1 MKRFIPIVCLLIIMA
16 VVLFPVAA
24 YASPPTAASGTLEN
38 AVSVPGD
45 MRVAGGNIIITET
58 EYAEIHGT
66 MEGDYIL
73 EFRAVIHSNGKLNMY
88 GISTI
93 DQCTV
98 NGNTGTIIMS
108 LTGTGVMSSPVS
120 GALQGEWVIIKGTGE
135 LANLHGQGTFT
146 VGVGVGGTYSGKI
159 HFDPH

>member
-1 MKRFIPIVCLLIIMA
+1 MKRFISIVCLLIIIA

-38 AVSVPGD
+38 PISVPVD
-45 MRVAGGNIIITET
+45 MRQANGNTIITEI
-58 EYAEIHGT
+58 EYADIHGT
-66 MEGDYIL
+66 MEGSYIL
-73 EFRAVIHSNGKLNMY
+73 EFRAVIHGNGKLNMH

-93 DQCTV
+93 DPCTV
-98 NGNTGTIIMS
+98 NGDTGTIIMS
-108 LTGTGVMSSPVS
+108 LTGTGFMSSPVS

-146 VGVGVGGTYSGKI
+146 AEVGVGGTYSGQI